1 MAQIY
6 LYREGNSDSYD
17 EMVRCFTDKKTAEN
31 LLRMRVEVF
40 FGQSFEELQKES
52 QDSDIVESYNVSI
65 DDGDIHR
72 YWTITELTLEK
83 KKKKKSRK

>member
-6 LYREGNSDSYD
+6 LYREGNSDSYN

-40 FGQSFEELQKES
+40 FGQSFEELRK
-52 QDSDIVESYNVSI
+52 DFRDPDIIEPRNVSI

-83 KKKKKSRK
+83 KKKKKS